1 MQLKLKA
8 FGIAR
13 DFVGGHEVDFLT
25 RGTTVGELKREIL
38 ARYPAFGT
46 LRSFRIAVNLE
57 YAFDEAAIR
66 EGDEVVLIPP
76 VSGG

>member
-13 DFVGGHEVDFLT
+13 DLVGAHEVDFRT
-25 RGTTVGELKREIL
+25 RGTTVGELKQEIL

-46 LRSFRIAVNLE
+46 LSSFRIAVNLE
-57 YAFDEAAIR
+57 YAFDEAPIR

>member
-13 DFVGGHEVDFLT
+13 DLVGAYEVDFLT

-38 ARYPAFGT
+38 ARYPAFAT

-57 YAFDEAAIR
+57 YALDEAPIR